1 MENIIIGKMCFNSES
16 LAGIKLSEAYDKFD
30 HVRRDIV
37 KKAHQIAN
45 PKKSK
50 GSQK

>member
-1 MENIIIGKMCFNSES
+1 MKNILIGKMCFNSDS
-16 LAGIKLSEAYDKFD
+16 LAGLKLTEAYDKFE

-45 PKKSK
+45 PKKGKS
-50 GSQK
+50 SQK